1 MAVPTP
7 TKASGQAIGVA
18 GVAAVGAVASP
29 ICPDDDQADR
39 RGYSEGRGS
48 EGEQLAPRSHI
59 PPFDMVGDS
68 RSPNDIVGVDP
79 FDG

>member
-1 MAVPTP
+1 L
-7 TKASGQAIGVA
+7 
-18 GVAAVGAVASP
+18 AAAEHH
-29 ICPDDDQADR
+29 CPDDDQADR

-68 RSPNDIVGVDP
+68 SSRNDIVGVDP